1 MGNGDFTEGTLHLQ
15 KQASIHKRI
24 ERISHFIAVARC
36 GTLNQPKPGS
46 YEEAPRLWER
56 KIYGAFGVAVT
67 PVHKSTPGDRGHQQ
81 ELVSILGSVW
91 RESSHTFA
99 NAFPY
104 MCNALF
110 IWVLSAYVPIS
121 QLPETSNLGI
131 GTVEETLH
139 PFLL

>member
-1 MGNGDFTEGTLHLQ
+1 M
-15 KQASIHKRI
+15 KRPQDYGK
-24 ERISHFIAVARC
+24 E
-36 GTLNQPKPGS
+36 
-46 YEEAPRLWER
+46 

-81 ELVSILGSVW
+81 ELVSLLGSVW